1 MRMGLGMG
9 LRLKLRMRMKRRM
22 MMDLKRRTKMRGVVM
37 TMGFID
43 EEKTDTTEQVGDGG
57 VEPGGGIAT
66 VVARARA
73 RAMAGM
79 DPRDTS
85 GSKAQ

>member
-1 MRMGLGMG
+1 M
-9 LRLKLRMRMKRRM
+9 KLRMRMKRRM

-73 RAMAGM
+73 RAVARAVAGM